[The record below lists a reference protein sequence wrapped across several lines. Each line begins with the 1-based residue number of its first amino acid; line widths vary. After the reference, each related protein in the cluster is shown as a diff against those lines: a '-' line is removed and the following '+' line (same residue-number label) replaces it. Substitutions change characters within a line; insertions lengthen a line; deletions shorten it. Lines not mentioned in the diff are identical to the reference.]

1 MATLVT
7 TGRAGLAASV
17 KARNIFLGIGSGQTA
32 WDAAGVDPENIAS
45 TALQD
50 AIGYRKAAQ
59 VDFVTNAA
67 QGAISLPSG
76 RYDVSTA
83 DTNLLYCKFT
93 LDFVDASTST
103 IRETGIFLDVI
114 TAGGLPSGQMFF
126 DAASEVTGSGTL
138 YLLEHT
144 ASIIRTPATRET
156 FEFVLT
162 F

>member
-1 MATLVT
+1 LATLVT
-7 TGRAGLAASV
+7 SGRAGLAASV
-17 KARNIFLGIGSGQTA
+17 KARNIFLGIGAGQVA
-32 WDAAGVDPENIAS
+32 WDAAGVDPENIAA
-45 TALQD
+45 TTLQD
-50 AIGYRKAAQ
+50 PIGYRKAAQ
-59 VDFVTNAA
+59 VDFVASAA

-93 LDFVDASTST
+93 LDFADASSST

-114 TAGGLPSGQMFF
+114 TDGSLPSGQMFF
-126 DAASEVTGSGTL
+126 EAASEVTASGTL

>member
-32 WDAAGVDPENIAS
+32 WDAAGVDPESIAS

-50 AIGYRKAAQ
+50 AIGYRSAAQ
-59 VDFVTNAA
+59 VDFVTSAA

-76 RYDVSTA
+76 RYDVSSA

-93 LDFVDASTST
+93 LDFTDASTAT
-103 IRETGIFLDVI
+103 IRETGIFLDVV
-114 TAGGLPSGQMFF
+114 TGNGLPAGQMFF
-126 DAASEVTGSGTL
+126 DAATEVTSSGTL
-138 YLLEHT
+138 YLLEHVS
-144 ASIIRTPATRET
+144 SIIRTPATRET

>member
-17 KARNIFLGIGSGQTA
+17 KARNIFLGIGAGQTA

>member
-17 KARNIFLGIGSGQTA
+17 AARDIYLGIGAGATS
-32 WDAAGVDPENIAS
+32 WDANGVPPEDITSTGLLDP
-45 TALQD
+45 
-50 AIGYRKAAQ
+50 IGYRKSAQ
-59 VDFVTNAA
+59 VDFVLPAA

-76 RYDVSTA
+76 RYDVSQTQ
-83 DTNLLYCKFT
+83 TNYLYLRFT
-93 LDFVDASTST
+93 LDFTDASTST
-103 IRETGIFLDVI
+103 IRETGIFLD
-114 TAGGLPSGQMFF
+114 TQTNTGLPAGQMFF
-126 DAASEVTGSGTL
+126 DAATEVTADGTL
-138 YLLEHT
+138 YLLEHV

>member
-17 KARNIFLGIGSGQTA
+17 AARNIFLGIGSGLTS
-32 WDAAGVDPENIAS
+32 WDANGVDPENIAS
-45 TALQD
+45 TALQNP
-50 AIGYRKAAQ
+50 IGYRKAAQ
-59 VDFVTNAA
+59 VDYVSSAA

-76 RYDVSTA
+76 RYDVSA
-83 DTNLLYCKFT
+83 SQTNLLYCKFT
-93 LDFVDASTST
+93 LDFVDASTAT

-114 TAGGLPSGQMFF
+114 TGSGLPSGQMFF
-126 DAASEVTGSGTL
+126 DAGTEVTSPGTL
-138 YLLEHT
+138 YLLEHV

>member
-1 MATLVT
+1 LATLVT

>member
-17 KARNIFLGIGSGQTA
+17 KARNIFLGIGAGQTA
-32 WDAAGVDPENIAS
+32 WDTNGVDPENIAS
-45 TALQD
+45 TGLYS

-59 VDFVTNAA
+59 VEFVTSAA
-67 QGAISLPSG
+67 SGAISLPSG
-76 RYDVSTA
+76 RYDVSSA

-93 LDFVDASTST
+93 LDFVDASSST

-114 TAGGLPSGQMFF
+114 TGSGLPAGQMFF
-126 DAASEVTGSGTL
+126 DAATEVTSSGTL
-138 YLLEHT
+138 YLLEHLS
-144 ASIIRTPATRET
+144 SIIRTPATRET

>member
-76 RYDVSTA
+76 RYDVSSA

>member
-17 KARNIFLGIGSGQTA
+17 AARDIYLGIGAGATS
-32 WDAAGVDPENIAS
+32 WDTNGVPAENITS
-45 TALQD
+45 TGLLD
-50 AIGYRKAAQ
+50 PIGYRKSAQ
-59 VDFVTNAA
+59 VDFVLPAA

-76 RYDVSTA
+76 RYDVSA
-83 DTNLLYCKFT
+83 SQTNYLYLRFT
-93 LDFVDASTST
+93 LDFTDASTST
-103 IRETGIFLDVI
+103 IRETGIFLDTQT
-114 TAGGLPSGQMFF
+114 TASLPAGQMFF
-126 DAASEVTGSGTL
+126 PDTDVTDDGTL
-138 YLLEHT
+138 YLLEHV